1 MAAFGP
7 PFVRAKEQALR
18 QPFCHGTKEEWRDG
32 TAVEEA
38 QGTGHGRCG
47 EYIILHV
54 WPHVV
59 TMVMLA

>member
-18 QPFCHGTKEEWRDG
+18 QPFCHGTKEEWRGG
-32 TAVEEA
+32 TADEEA

-47 EYIILHV
+47 ECGHAVAHAI
-54 WPHVV
+54 
-59 TMVMLA
+59 